1 MQTLQ
6 LFSLEPQ
13 KWHTSWQKNVLK
25 VWDFIYRQ
33 EKWEYNSPLISLS
46 GTIFIYFFLP
56 RKGMLFGSWIGKAQ
70 LKDIV
75 DKRENEIITGIKAQK
90 WSDKDKWM
98 DLFTAEVFGDYITTA
113 N

>member
-1 MQTLQ
+1 
-6 LFSLEPQ
+6 
-13 KWHTSWQKNVLK
+13 
-25 VWDFIYRQ
+25 
-33 EKWEYNSPLISLS
+33 
-46 GTIFIYFFLP
+46 
-56 RKGMLFGSWIGKAQ
+56 MLFGSWIGKAQ